1 MRLVRYWLNFLTSQ
15 PNSIPTPTSHFHYPT
30 MTDHKTTPEQW
41 AAPLHGDPV
50 ASIAELRA
58 RVALLE
64 ATQHVHI
71 ETVQPAVKDSS
82 TAGPAPAGSFA
93 LPGPSLGEFVSAVRR
108 IQSAVAPIVELH
120 TQIETARAGQA
131 LPAPA
136 GSLVERVTAA
146 PNAHGAIRE
155 VAAWLDAQGV
165 GAGRA
170 AARWLEQEAE
180 RG

>member
-1 MRLVRYWLNFLTSQ
+1 
-15 PNSIPTPTSHFHYPT
+15 

-136 GSLVERVTAA
+136 GSLVERVAA
-146 PNAHGAIRE
+146 ARARAGIDQEDRAVIRE